1 MSIITVVSIIESA
14 QTILQDKTG
23 TRWPVLELQQWL
35 NASYREIVNLRPD
48 ANSLTTVFTCG
59 AGPRQYL
66 LNQFPDALRLI
77 DVVRNVTTGSN
88 MGAVKLIDQSSMD
101 ESRPYWYGEAQT
113 VNLQLY
119 MFDPKQPKEFLVY
132 PPASSS
138 AQLELIY
145 SQMPAL
151 HTLTQTQL
159 NNPSQPD
166 TINLDDS
173 YTNPILDY
181 ILYRCFSKDS
191 EYQLNAQRAI
201 GHYQAMQ
208 NALGVKTSSDTASQ
222 PRDK

>member
-1 MSIITVVSIIESA
+1 MSVITVVSIIQSA
-14 QTILQDKTG
+14 QTILQDDG

-48 ANSLTTVFTCG
+48 ANSLTTTFNCQ

-66 LNQFPDALRLI
+66 LNEFPDALRLI
-77 DVVRNVTTGSN
+77 DVVRNVATGST

-101 ESRPYWYGEAQT
+101 DSRPYWYGEAQT
-113 VNLQLY
+113 LSPQLY

-132 PPASSS
+132 PPASAS
-138 AQLELIY
+138 AQLELLY

-151 HTLTQTQL
+151 HALTQAQL
-159 NNPSQPD
+159 SNSATPD

-181 ILYRCFSKDS
+181 MLYRCFSKDA
-191 EYQLNAQRAI
+191 EYQGNAARAV

-208 NALGVKTSSDTASQ
+208 EALGVKTSSDTASQ
-222 PRDK
+222 PRNG